1 MIPENTAA
9 PTEESADALQLI
21 DKVSEFYAD
30 PLGFVLMCFPW
41 GEPGTA
47 LEHFSGPDEWQRQEL
62 REIGMQVRARTFD
75 GCTPVSPIRRA
86 VASGHGIGKSA
97 LTAWVVLWLM
107 ATRPDSRGTVTANTY
122 VQLETKT
129 WAAIQKWHKLC
140 LIAPWFVCTTNR
152 LYHRENKETWFCSP
166 ATCKEENSEAF
177 AGQHAADASSFYV
190 FDEASAV
197 PDKIFEV
204 AEGGLTDGHPFIF
217 LFGNPTRSSGK
228 LYRVCFGSESQD
240 SQWVHKSIDS
250 RNCAMPNKTLIAEW
264 IKTYD
269 EDSDFI
275 RVRVRGLPPAA
286 GERQFIDRSRILEAQ
301 KREAQSLGD
310 DPLICGVD
318 VSGGGSAWNVMA
330 FRRGG
335 DARSIPR
342 IRIPGEHTRDRSVL
356 VGKLAEIL
364 RDTRPS
370 HKVTAMFIDMAFG
383 SPIYERLRALGFN
396 NVFETNFGLVR
407 TPDHT
412 KANMRAYMWDKMK
425 DWLLHSAIEADEKM
439 AADLA
444 GPGYHIN
451 RSNLLV
457 LESKADMQ
465 KRGQASPDDGDALAL
480 TFAKPVEPVEV
491 EEKDEE
497 EECGRYT
504 GNSNSGWMR

>member
-1 MIPENTAA
+1 MTTITDIGATGEAI
-9 PTEESADALQLI
+9 EELKLLHLVDQ
-21 DKVSEFYAD
+21 FYSD
-30 PLGFVLMCFPW
+30 PLGFVRTCFPW

-47 LEHFSGPDEWQRQEL
+47 LEHFPGPDEWQCQEL
-62 REIGMQVRARTFD
+62 REIGLQVRERAFD
-75 GCTPVSPIRRA
+75 GHTPVSPIRRA

-107 ATRPDSRGTVTANTY
+107 STRPDSRGTVTANTY

-140 LIAPWFVCTTNR
+140 LTAPSFVCTTNR
-152 LYHRENKETWFCSP
+152 LYHRDSKETWFCSP

-177 AGQHAADASSFYV
+177 AGQHAADASSFYI

-217 LFGNPTRSSGK
+217 LFGNPTRSTGK
-228 LYRVCFGSESQD
+228 FYRVCFGSEQD
-240 SQWVHKSIDS
+240 GWVHKAIDS
-250 RNCAMPNKTLIAEW
+250 RDCSLPNKELIAEW
-264 IKTYD
+264 IETYGV
-269 EDSDFI
+269 DSDFV

-286 GERQFIDRSRILEAQ
+286 DELQFIDRQRITEAQ
-301 KREAQSLGD
+301 KREAQSLPD

-318 VSGGGSAWNVMA
+318 VSGGGAAWNVVA
-330 FRRGG
+330 FRRGL
-335 DARSIPR
+335 DARTLPR

-364 RDTRPS
+364 RDARPGR
-370 HKVTAMFIDMAFG
+370 KVAAMFIDMAFG
-383 SPIYERLRALGFN
+383 AAIYERLRALGFN
-396 NVFETNFGLVR
+396 NVFEVNFGLTH
-407 TPDHT
+407 TPDRT
-412 KANMRAYMWDKMK
+412 KANMRAYMWDRMK
-425 DWLLHSAIEADEKM
+425 DWLLTGAIETDEKM
-439 AADLA
+439 ATDLA

-480 TFAKPVEPVEV
+480 TFAQTVAPAEK
-491 EEKDEE
+491 EEERDEE
-497 EECGRYT
+497 DEFRGY
-504 GNSNSGWMR
+504 GINGPGGWMR